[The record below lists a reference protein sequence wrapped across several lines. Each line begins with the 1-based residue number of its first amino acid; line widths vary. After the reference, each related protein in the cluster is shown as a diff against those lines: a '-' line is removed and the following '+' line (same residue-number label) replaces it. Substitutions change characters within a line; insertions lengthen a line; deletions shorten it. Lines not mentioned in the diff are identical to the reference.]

1 MWFGGFGVRGVVDG
15 VTVAMSVMAAALPVI
30 FSHGLGEGR
39 LDGAGGGTTVMTVR
53 GSAES
58 VEARLAAGRLRGP
71 CCGGVLARWGWAR
84 RRVVAMFAGA
94 EEFRPRRGRCRRC
107 GRTHVLLPA
116 DLWSRRRYGAAV
128 IMTVLV
134 LAAAA
139 AAAGRAA
146 ARPWLA
152 GPDGGRW
159 QVPASTARSWR
170 SRFAG
175 RAGVLRQALT
185 GLLPLADPVARS
197 FVPAGSPAGDCL
209 AALEAVTAGL
219 GRRFP
224 ALAAVTAH
232 EVAGHLTGG
241 AWLAPAVPAIRL
253 STTLLAVDAVPP
265 S

>member
-1 MWFGGFGVRGVVDG
+1 
-15 VTVAMSVMAAALPVI
+15 
-30 FSHGLGEGR
+30 
-39 LDGAGGGTTVMTVR
+39 MTVR
-53 GSAES
+53 GSAGS
-58 VEARLAAGRLRGP
+58 VEVRLAAGRLRSP
-71 CCGGVLARWGWAR
+71 CCGAVLARWGWAR
-84 RRVVAMFAGA
+84 RRVVAMITGP
-94 EEFRPRRGRCRRC
+94 EEFCPRRGRCRRC

-128 IMTVLV
+128 IMTVLL

-170 SRFAG
+170 SRFAA
-175 RAGVLRQALT
+175 RAAALREALT
-185 GLLPLADPVARS
+185 GVLLLADPVSRP
-197 FVPAGSPAGDCL
+197 FVPAGSAAGDCL
-209 AALEAVTAGL
+209 AVLEAVTAGL
-219 GRRFP
+219 RRRFP
-224 ALAAVTAH
+224 VLAAVTAH

-241 AWLAPAVPAIRL
+241 RWLAPAVPALRFNA
-253 STTLLAVDAVPP
+253 TLLAAAAVPP

>member
-1 MWFGGFGVRGVVDG
+1 
-15 VTVAMSVMAAALPVI
+15 
-30 FSHGLGEGR
+30 
-39 LDGAGGGTTVMTVR
+39 MTVR

-58 VEARLAAGRLRGP
+58 VEVRLAAGRLRSP
-71 CCGGVLARWGWAR
+71 CCGAVLARWGWAR
-84 RRVVAMFAGA
+84 RRVVAMITGP
-94 EEFRPRRGRCRRC
+94 EEFCPRRGRCRRC

-128 IMTVLV
+128 IMTVLL

-170 SRFAG
+170 SRFAA
-175 RAGVLRQALT
+175 RAAALREALAGV
-185 GLLPLADPVARS
+185 LPLADPVSRP

-209 AALEAVTAGL
+209 AVLEAVTAGL
-219 GRRFP
+219 RRRFP
-224 ALAAVTAH
+224 VLAAVTAH

-241 AWLAPAVPAIRL
+241 RWLAPAVPVLRL
-253 STTLLAVDAVPP
+253 NATLLAAAAVPP

>member
-1 MWFGGFGVRGVVDG
+1 
-15 VTVAMSVMAAALPVI
+15 
-30 FSHGLGEGR
+30 
-39 LDGAGGGTTVMTVR
+39 MTVR

-94 EEFRPRRGRCRRC
+94 EEFCPRRGRCRRC

-128 IMTVLV
+128 IMVVLM
-134 LAAAA
+134 LAAGA

-152 GPDGGRW
+152 SPGGGRW

-175 RAGVLRQALT
+175 RAGALRQALT
-185 GLLPLADPVARS
+185 GVLPLADPVSRVL
-197 FVPAGSPAGDCL
+197 VPAGSPAGDCL
-209 AALEAVTAGL
+209 AVLEAVTAGL
-219 GRRFP
+219 ARRFP

-232 EVAGHLTGG
+232 EVAAHLTGG
-241 AWLAPAVPAIRL
+241 LWLAPAVPAVRFN
-253 STTLLAVDAVPP
+253 TTLLAVDAVSP

>member
-1 MWFGGFGVRGVVDG
+1 LLDG
-15 VTVAMSVMAAALPVI
+15 VTVAMSVMAAALPV
-30 FSHGLGEGR
+30 FLFAVVPGKAAWT
-39 LDGAGGGTTVMTVR
+39 GAGGGTTVMTVR

-58 VEARLAAGRLRGP
+58 VEARLAAGRLRSP
-71 CCGGVLARWGWAR
+71 CCGAVLARWGWAR
-84 RRVVAMFAGA
+84 RRVVAMLSGP
-94 EEFRPRRGRCRRC
+94 EEFCPRRGRCRRC

-116 DLWSRRRYGAAV
+116 VLWSRRRYGAAV
-128 IMTVLV
+128 IMAVLV

-152 GPDGGRW
+152 GRDGTRW

-175 RAGVLRQALT
+175 RAGVLRQALMRV
-185 GLLPLADPVARS
+185 LPLADPASRS
-197 FVPAGSPAGDCL
+197 FALAGSPAGDCL
-209 AALEAVTAGL
+209 AVLEAVTAGL
-219 GRRFP
+219 RRRFP

-241 AWLAPAVPAIRL
+241 LWLAPAVPAMRL
-253 STTLLAVDAVPP
+253 NTTLLAADAVPP
-265 S
+265 P